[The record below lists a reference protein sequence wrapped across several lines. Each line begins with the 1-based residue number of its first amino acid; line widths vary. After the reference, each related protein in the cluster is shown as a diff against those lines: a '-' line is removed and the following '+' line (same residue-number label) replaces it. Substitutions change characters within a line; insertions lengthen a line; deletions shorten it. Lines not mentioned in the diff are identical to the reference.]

1 MASAILQ
8 GRKLPSTSY
17 EAGSNRGSIAGY
29 FPVRTY
35 SKEWE
40 ENERLLSSI
49 RADDLVANDWAAKS
63 ATNAIVTNSVGT
75 GLTPQSAIAYQ
86 ELDMSPEEANAL
98 QSKME
103 WLWYEWTEEC
113 HYRNSLSF
121 DSLQALAVRSLVR
134 NGEFLHLPVMEFRP
148 GNKFALKLQD
158 IKPHRLCTPCDKKT
172 NPLIHDGVEI
182 TETGIPTHYWI
193 CSPRPSN
200 IILTEQ
206 NYSSSEFRKI
216 PAKIGHR
223 RGIFHIFIP
232 DEEEKYRGIS
242 DLSAGIKFFKHFND
256 AIDYELVAQIIAA
269 SFPVFISLEKNRQE
283 LPYGVGFEKKEENP
297 RYFQEINPGSI
308 MYGNEG
314 EKPEILESKRPSQN
328 FLSFCELVLRSASAS
343 LGLPYEEV
351 SKDFSKTTYS
361 SARAAMIGAWRIYGI
376 YREFFRRHYCQPLW
390 NMVMEEAYLRGY
402 LNLPA
407 GMDFYKAL
415 PFLCNCRW
423 IGPARGYIDPLKEVQ
438 ANILAIDHDIMTMSD
453 SIAERGSDFDET
465 INQREYEERRMRKLQ
480 SLRNSVQDKKQ
491 TILQDTIKSENS
503 EEEHDK

>member
-148 GNKFALKLQD
+148 GNKFALKLQ
-158 IKPHRLCTPCDKKT
+158 T
-172 NPLIHDGVEI
+172 
-182 TETGIPTHYWI
+182 
-193 CSPRPSN
+193 
-200 IILTEQ
+200 
-206 NYSSSEFRKI
+206 
-216 PAKIGHR
+216 
-223 RGIFHIFIP
+223 
-232 DEEEKYRGIS
+232 
-242 DLSAGIKFFKHFND
+242 
-256 AIDYELVAQIIAA
+256 
-269 SFPVFISLEKNRQE
+269 
-283 LPYGVGFEKKEENP
+283 
-297 RYFQEINPGSI
+297 
-308 MYGNEG
+308 
-314 EKPEILESKRPSQN
+314 SQ
-328 FLSFCELVLRSASAS
+328 
-343 LGLPYEEV
+343 
-351 SKDFSKTTYS
+351 
-361 SARAAMIGAWRIYGI
+361 
-376 YREFFRRHYCQPLW
+376 
-390 NMVMEEAYLRGY
+390 
-402 LNLPA
+402 
-407 GMDFYKAL
+407 AL
-415 PFLCNCRW
+415 Y
-423 IGPARGYIDPLKEVQ
+423 AV
-438 ANILAIDHDIMTMSD
+438 
-453 SIAERGSDFDET
+453 
-465 INQREYEERRMRKLQ
+465 
-480 SLRNSVQDKKQ
+480 
-491 TILQDTIKSENS
+491 
-503 EEEHDK
+503 